1 MEGEHGPFDADGFYF
16 QNVDISNGQLPDLYV
31 DLRAD
36 VEPGVEAPE
45 PRRLQVIAVLEDNTT
60 LASSGIQTHERTL
73 RAILGDTPSRDGAYV
88 KVSEGADVHAV
99 AQAIERAFLSSGL
112 DAAVLLDRFMQGQQ
126 LTAGIL
132 RLLQGF
138 MALGLLVGIAA
149 LGVVS
154 ARAVVERRQQVGM
167 LRAIGYQKEMV
178 GLSFLLESSFISL
191 CGLLIGALAGVGL
204 GELVMEMGTLDLA
217 GAHTGSAPWG
227 AIGLTVL
234 AAYLFSLLTTIA
246 PVWQATRIYP
256 AEALRY
262 E

>member
-1 MEGEHGPFDADGFYF
+1 MERH
-16 QNVDISNGQLPDLYV
+16 S
-31 DLRAD
+31 
-36 VEPGVEAPE
+36 
-45 PRRLQVIAVLEDNTT
+45 T
-60 LASSGIQTHERTL
+60 SERTL
-73 RAILGDTPSRDGAYV
+73 EAILGKAPSIEGMYV
-88 KVSEGADVHAV
+88 KVREGADVRAV
-99 AQAIERAFLSSGL
+99 ALGIERVFTASGL
-112 DAAVLLDRFMQGQQ
+112 HATSLVDRFVQEQQ
-126 LTAGIL
+126 LTTGIL

-154 ARAVVERRQQVGM
+154 ARSVVERRQQVGM

-217 GAHTGSAPWG
+217 SAHAGSAPWG